1 MMSSKPSLEELERAV
16 SSAPENAP
24 LRYLLGATLAS
35 DQQYERAADEIM
47 HALQLQPDL
56 HTARLQLGLLYL
68 TMGQPPSRSRAIWE
82 PLEQLAPGSPLRLF
96 KQGLEALVRDDFATC
111 ANLLEQGIHANHDN
125 QPLNHDME
133 LVLQVARQKLTPTQA
148 RSSETSGTLSEQQ
161 LRTDF
166 SLYNQ

>member
-1 MMSSKPSLEELERAV
+1 MTSDTPSLGELEQAV
-16 SSAPENAP
+16 ASNPDNAP

-35 DQQYERAADEIM
+35 DQQYDRAADEMM

-82 PLEQLAPGSPLRLF
+82 PLERLAPGSPLRLF
-96 KQGLEALVRDDFATC
+96 KQGLEALVRDDFAAC
-111 ANLLEQGIHANHDN
+111 VDLLEQGISANHDN
-125 QPLNHDME
+125 QALNHDME
-133 LVLQVARQKLTPTQA
+133 LVLQAARQRLAAAQS
-148 RSSETSGTLSEQQ
+148 RSSEASGTVTEPQV
-161 LRTDF
+161 RTDF